1 MGPAI
6 TKLSTEAV
14 NNIYRERITNILL
27 QNTTRLSNTVNAS
40 QNFKLRIKCLKNCIV
55 CDEGFSIDQKLAANM
70 KVVTNV
76 TQSQANQIANL
87 IVADLD
93 NKSSQTFKE
102 VSGFLTGLGNAFKS
116 TTVQT
121 TLINR
126 IKDVIRN
133 EITVEN
139 IVQQVNQLSV
149 AQGSDVELIL
159 GNNGRFGGKGKC
171 NFTQDMIVDSVS
183 DAVINM
189 AIENATRDET
199 LLRLVNDAKQDAQ
212 IEARGLD
219 DTIKAVWSGLGAI
232 AVIGIVVGIVW
243 IKSMSTISPTAT
255 LTEVAKQKPG
265 FAAAL
270 IVVLIVVFGAIIYFP
285 IAKIM
290 SLWPFSGQ
298 RTLWKCAQDSNGFN
312 TGKCVSGKFER
323 GFKSQEECETSNVCG
338 QYWGCEKKD
347 GDFTGHCAQY
357 KDATQGPKRTKQ
369 DCETAIRNRE
379 MCTYKFGGKREP
391 SGIYSSPPQCVEYK
405 DPRLGIYSTKSQC
418 EENIDKFRN
427 KWKCQNDT
435 CVEVHPDTDWAM
447 YATLADCKSGCGK

>member
-1 MGPAI
+1 MGATV
-6 TKLSTEAV
+6 TKLVTEAI
-14 NNIYRERITNILL
+14 NDIYRERITNILL

-40 QNFKLRIKCLKNCIV
+40 QNFKLTIKCLKNCVV
-55 CDEGFSIDQKLAANM
+55 CDEGFSIDQKLVANM
-70 KVVTNV
+70 KVVTSV
-76 TQSQANQIANL
+76 TQSQANQIANML
-87 IVADLD
+87 VADLD

-102 VSGFLTGLGNAFKS
+102 VSGFLAGLGNAFKS

-139 IVQQVNQLSV
+139 IVQQVNQISV
-149 AQGSDVELIL
+149 SQGTDVELIL

-171 NFTQDMIVDSVS
+171 RFTQDMIVESVS

-189 AIENATRDET
+189 AIENAAKDET
-199 LLRLVNDAKQDAQ
+199 LLRLVNDATQDAQ

-219 DTIKAVWSGLGAI
+219 DTIRAVWSGLGIIAVIAI
-232 AVIGIVVGIVW
+232 VIGIVWV
-243 IKSMSTISPTAT
+243 KSISAISPTAT
-255 LTEVAKQKPG
+255 ITEVAKQKPG
-265 FAAAL
+265 FAAAM
-270 IVVLIVVFGAIIYFP
+270 IVVLIIVFGAIIYFP

-290 SLWPFSGQ
+290 KLWPFSAE

-323 GFKSQEECETSNVCG
+323 GFKTREECEQSPVCG

-347 GDFTGHCAQY
+347 GDFTGQCAQY

-379 MCTYKFGGKREP
+379 MCTYKFGGKREN
-391 SGIYSSPPQCVEYK
+391 GLYSSPPQCVEYK
-405 DPRLGIYSTKSQC
+405 DSQLGIYNTKSQC
-418 EENIDKFRN
+418 EENLDKFRN
-427 KWKCQNDT
+427 KWKCQNNQ

-447 YATLADCKSGCGK
+447 YSTREDCSKGCGK